1 MRNQNLSSESG
12 DGVQAVGN
20 WLHTAVLNKFK
31 ILRLMEA
38 RLVLP
43 EKGAA
48 NTELEKSRMNSVV
61 WSWN

>member
-12 DGVQAVGN
+12 DGVQAAVGN
-20 WLHTAVLNKFK
+20 WLHTGVSNKLK
-31 ILRLMEA
+31 ILRLMEG

-61 WSWN
+61 WS